1 MPFALPFARALCGV
15 LLLLL
20 LSMPSASA
28 ADQLEWRDNRVTAE
42 IQSTTLLKVLEQIAE
57 ATGWQVYLEPGTEQ
71 TVSTKFKDRT
81 VGQALDLLLGE
92 LSYVRVPPADANVPA
107 RLYVFRTSRGDATQL
122 VNPVPKKQDPTAKPI
137 PNEVIMRLKPGCTV
151 EQLAGKLQARVTGR
165 SEAADTYR
173 FSFETPEAAQAA
185 RAQATNS
192 LAECVD
198 AVDSNFFM
206 HRPEISDSLNPS
218 ANSNFE
224 LKPRAQ
230 GDCSS
235 PIVGLIDTAIQ
246 PTGSPMD
253 DFLLPSLAV
262 AGPVQAPPDQPTHA
276 TSMFGTMMRGL
287 ALKDSQTSVKVLPV
301 DVYGPNAT
309 TTTFDVA
316 NGIVQAINK
325 GATVIN
331 LSLGSGGDSEFLR
344 GIIRRGTEQGVLF
357 LAAAGN
363 EPSTAPTY
371 PAAYPNVMAVTAGGR
386 DGKIAPYANRG
397 DFIDISAPG
406 SAMFPYNGQNWM
418 VMGTSAATAYASGV
432 AASMWDCNKMTTAQI
447 AGAMQQLMP
456 VKR

>member
-1 MPFALPFARALCGV
+1 MPLLPKRARKEA
-15 LLLLL
+15 LLLILGL
-20 LSMPSASA
+20 CVASVQ
-28 ADQLEWRDNRVTAE
+28 ADRLDWRAQDSRVTAE
-42 IQSTTLLKVLEQIAE
+42 IGSTPVLSVLEQIAE
-57 ATGWQVYLEPGTEQ
+57 ATGWQIYLEPGTER

-81 VGQALDLLLGE
+81 VGEALQLLLGDM
-92 LSYVRVPPADANVPA
+92 SYVRVPGDATTPA
-107 RLYVFRTSRGDATQL
+107 RLYVFRTSRSDATQL
-122 VNPVPKKQDPTAKPI
+122 VKPITKKEDPTSKPI
-137 PNEVIMRLKPGCTV
+137 PNEMVVRLKPDCTV
-151 EQLAGKLQARVTGR
+151 EQVAGKLQGKVLGK
-165 SEAADTYR
+165 SEAANTYR
-173 FSFETPEAAQAA
+173 LSFETAEAAQAA

-192 LAECVD
+192 LAECVE
-198 AVDSNFFM
+198 AVDSNFWM
-206 HRPEISDSLNPS
+206 HRPEVSDSLNFS
-218 ANSNFE
+218 SNSGPE
-224 LKPRAQ
+224 LKPREK
-230 GDCSS
+230 GECTS

-246 PTGSPMD
+246 PTGSSMD
-253 DFLLPSLAV
+253 EFLMPTLAV
-262 AGPVQAPPDQPTHA
+262 AGQVQTPADQPTHA

-287 ALKDSQTSVKVLPV
+287 SVKDNQTSVKVLPV

-331 LSLGSGGDSEFLR
+331 LSLGSGGDSDFLR
-344 GIIRRGTEQGVLF
+344 GIIRRGSEQGVLF

-432 AASMWDCNKMTTAQI
+432 AASMWDCNKMTPSQVAT
-447 AGAMQQLMP
+447 AMQQLMP

>member
-1 MPFALPFARALCGV
+1 
-15 LLLLL
+15 
-20 LSMPSASA
+20 
-28 ADQLEWRDNRVTAE
+28 
-42 IQSTTLLKVLEQIAE
+42 
-57 ATGWQVYLEPGTEQ
+57 
-71 TVSTKFKDRT
+71 
-81 VGQALDLLLGE
+81 
-92 LSYVRVPPADANVPA
+92 
-107 RLYVFRTSRGDATQL
+107 
-122 VNPVPKKQDPTAKPI
+122 
-137 PNEVIMRLKPGCTV
+137 
-151 EQLAGKLQARVTGR
+151 
-165 SEAADTYR
+165 
-173 FSFETPEAAQAA
+173 
-185 RAQATNS
+185 
-192 LAECVD
+192 
-198 AVDSNFFM
+198 M
-206 HRPEISDSLNPS
+206 HRPEISDSLNFS
-218 ANSNFE
+218 SNSGPE
-224 LKPRAQ
+224 LKPREK
-230 GDCSS
+230 GECTS

-246 PTGSPMD
+246 PTGSSMD
-253 DFLLPSLAV
+253 EFLLPTLAV
-262 AGPVQAPPDQPTHA
+262 AGQVQVPADQPTHA

-287 ALKDSQTSVKVLPV
+287 SVKDSQTSVKVLPV

-331 LSLGSGGDSEFLR
+331 LSLGSGGDSDFLR
-344 GIIRRGTEQGVLF
+344 GIIRRGSEQGVLF

-432 AASMWDCNKMTTAQI
+432 AASMWDCNKMTPSQVAT
-447 AGAMQQLMP
+447 AMQQLMP